1 MPSASQPSDLDVSP
15 RRVAVF
21 ALAVVVIAL
30 LGLACVLLPV
40 VVSPPTRLRP
50 APLFPLLHAATARM
64 TWVPIAALAALGLL
78 GGLFTRLPTFL
89 IAPASIAALP
99 VAAIAEMIV
108 DPTSHNLFP
117 IEFLIYFLMGVP
129 VMLAALC
136 GRTVRWLFVDRRRG
150 APFQI

>member
-1 MPSASQPSDLDVSP
+1 MQSNSEPSDLDVSP
-15 RRVAVF
+15 RRVAVL
-21 ALAVVVIAL
+21 ASAVVVIAL

-40 VVSPPTRLRP
+40 VISPPARLRP
-50 APLFPLLHAATARM
+50 APLFPLLDAAIQRM

-89 IAPASIAALP
+89 IAPASIACLP
-99 VAAIAEMIV
+99 AATIAEMIV

-117 IEFLIYFLMGVP
+117 LEFVIHFLMGVP
-129 VMLAALC
+129 VMLTALC

-150 APFQI
+150 EPFQV